1 MIRAPHRLHHR
12 LHLPYPDSIGR
23 MQLTEF
29 KKLTK
34 LAQRQELLRINTEF
48 KARVKTSG
56 TKFLNEQE
64 YEEALKRSPELA
76 VCSYN
81 PSRHLRSSIK
91 ELVLGPVLIV
101 L

>member
-1 MIRAPHRLHHR
+1 
-12 LHLPYPDSIGR
+12 

-64 YEEALKRSPELA
+64 YEEALKA
-76 VCSYN
+76 
-81 PSRHLRSSIK
+81 IA
-91 ELVLGPVLIV
+91 
-101 L
+101 